1 MLKQLHPQQILYKL
15 SMQISQLVGSTRN
28 LKNEFLLKAT
38 KRNLCIENDEKLS
51 RFEEIQLFA
60 NKLLEHLIIIPLW
73 LMAQ

>member
-1 MLKQLHPQQILYKL
+1 
-15 SMQISQLVGSTRN
+15 MQISQLVGSTRN